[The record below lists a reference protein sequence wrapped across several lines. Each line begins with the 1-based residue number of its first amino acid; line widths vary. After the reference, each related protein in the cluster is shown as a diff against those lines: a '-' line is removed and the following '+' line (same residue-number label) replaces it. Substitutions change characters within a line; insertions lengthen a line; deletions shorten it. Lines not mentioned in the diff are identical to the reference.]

1 MGRTLVNRGSGGPH
15 ARTAARQAAGLFAAA
30 GLLAFV
36 SAARPAGSDALI
48 GIGIADLVVA
58 VVIWLLPWERW
69 PRGSSLLIAFPALV
83 IIGVADRFG
92 GPSPYTYALFFIL
105 LFVWIGVSQ
114 PPRSGLLVA
123 APALVA
129 YMVPLTTVEHA
140 SVAAESAIVAI
151 PVCVLIAEVLSRT
164 ITRLENA
171 DGASKRRADLL
182 ALLSDA
188 GQKITSLSSDEVLDT
203 VSRSVLRIGFD
214 AAAINVIDDES
225 QTFTVLH
232 DRGLPEAYVAERH
245 SLADGIPAL
254 VRRWNR
260 TVVLSDYATHSQAIP
275 CIAEAGFR
283 LVIGAPVWVDGTI
296 AAVLIGAGRAAGH
309 PAPGEVEAVEILAG
323 HAGRAFEV
331 ARHYEEQ
338 VRVAEEH
345 AEASFVDV
353 LTGTGNRRHA
363 NRLLDSLRP
372 GDAAI
377 LVDLD
382 HFKRVND
389 SIGHLGGDRV
399 LVALGQYLRDHV
411 RADDGIARY
420 GGEEFVLVVRQAKD
434 PQEIADRL
442 VSGWAALRPLAT
454 LSAGV
459 ALHHEGNSPALTLA
473 EADEALY
480 TAKKTGRARAVVH
493 PRSAA

>member
-1 MGRTLVNRGSGGPH
+1 MGRTLVNRGSGGH

-36 SAARPAGSDALI
+36 SAARTAGNDALI
-48 GIGIADLVVA
+48 GVGIANLAVA
-58 VVIWLLPWERW
+58 AVILLLPWDRW
-69 PRGSSLLIAFPALV
+69 PKGTTLLIAFPALV

-92 GPSPYTYALFFIL
+92 GPNPYTYALFFVL
-105 LFVWIGVSQ
+105 LFVWIGVSH
-114 PPRSGLLVA
+114 PPRSGLLVG

-129 YMVPLTTVEHA
+129 YIVPLMRVEHA
-140 SVAAESAIVAI
+140 TVAMESVMVAI

-164 ITRLENA
+164 ITKLENA
-171 DGASKRRADLL
+171 DSASKRRADLL

-225 QTFTVLH
+225 QTFGVLH
-232 DRGLPEAYVAERH
+232 DRGLPNAYVAGRH
-245 SLADGIPAL
+245 PLSDGLPAL
-254 VRRWNR
+254 VRRGKR
-260 TVVLSDYATHSQAIP
+260 TVVLNDYATHSQAIP
-275 CIAEAGFR
+275 CLAEAGFR
-283 LVIGAPVWVDGTI
+283 LVIGAPVWVDGVV
-296 AAVLIGAGRAAGH
+296 AAVLVGAGRATGH
-309 PAPGEVEAVEILAG
+309 PSPGEVEAVEILAG

-331 ARHYEEQ
+331 ARRYEEQ

-345 AEASFVDV
+345 AEASFIDV

-389 SIGHLGGDRV
+389 SLGHLGGDRV

-411 RADDGIARY
+411 RAGDGVARY
-420 GGEEFVLVVRQAKD
+420 GGEEFVIVVRQVQD

-442 VSGWAALRPLAT
+442 VYGWAALRPLAT

-459 ALHHEGNSPALTLA
+459 ALHHEGNSPVLTLA